1 MRFLPGM
8 DPPDSHQLFSDDKF
22 FEVAEGFGQSYSSV
36 SNSSTPSSNHD
47 DNENVKDNTK
57 IWMPID
63 SSLAVTA

>member
-57 IWMPID
+57 I
-63 SSLAVTA
+63 